1 MAQMFGS
8 SPCGRAF
15 VASAMCV
22 LLLSFCV
29 AASEQTAAARPRM
42 ALTFDDLPNH
52 GPLPPGTTRLDVAKS
67 IIGTLKA
74 RNTPPVYGF
83 INAKQLET
91 SPADVE
97 VLRLWREAGFPLGNH
112 TFSHMDLHVNT
123 PEDFERDVVA
133 NETTLQSLMAERDWH
148 WFRYPYLREGNT
160 PGKYRAVQGMLARH
174 GYRVAQVTLSFDDYA
189 YNDPYARCLARNDR
203 DGLAWLEQSYR
214 ERAAAS
220 IVRGRDASRIWFGR
234 DIDHVMLLHIGAFEM
249 VMLPRL
255 LEIIEQ
261 QGFALTTLEE
271 AQKDAVYG
279 TILDTGRVWSGSF
292 LDQFAVATRRTP
304 VSPSSDADVF
314 AKLGALCR

>member
-1 MAQMFGS
+1 MWWGS
-8 SPCGRAF
+8 A
-15 VASAMCV
+15 VCV
-22 LLLSFCV
+22 LSLALCV
-29 AASEQTAAARPRM
+29 GASGHTGIARPRM

-52 GPLPPGTTRLDVAKS
+52 GPLPPGTTRVDVAKS
-67 IIGTLKA
+67 IIGALKA

-123 PEDFERDVVA
+123 LEDFERDVVA
-133 NETTLQSLMAERDWH
+133 NETTLRSLMAERDWH
-148 WFRYPYLREGNT
+148 WFRYPYLREGDT
-160 PGKYRAVQGMLARH
+160 PEKYRAVQRMLSRH

-189 YNDPYARCLARNDR
+189 YNDPYARCLARHDR
-203 DGLAWLEQSYR
+203 EGLAWLEQSYR
-214 ERAAAS
+214 ERAADS
-220 IVRGRDASRIWFGR
+220 IVRGRDASRTWFGR

-271 AQKDAVYG
+271 AQKDPVYG
-279 TILDTGRVWSGSF
+279 TILDTGRAWSGSF
-292 LDQFAVATRRTP
+292 LDQFAVATRRLP
-304 VSPSSDADVF
+304 VSPASDVF